1 MARVS
6 KLWRLNIY
14 CEPTEAAVPVEHVK
28 EALYALQA
36 EALAPRAEQ
45 IAASPL
51 GPVLVALVKHM
62 ARASGSYVAVELD
75 GPSLLDDAEQMR
87 ASGRDGLE
95 GV

>member
-1 MARVS
+1 MTRVS

-14 CEPTEAAVPVEHVK
+14 CEPTPVRPPLAHVQ
-28 EALYALQA
+28 EALYALQV
-36 EALAPRAEQ
+36 EANESEAKTIADHPLA
-45 IAASPL
+45 
-51 GPVLVALVKHM
+51 GVLVAVVKHL
-62 ARASGSYVAVELD
+62 ARSSGSYVAVELD